1 MNVSFTRFYPP
12 WRVLLSSKRLRV
24 ISTIISVSNKIMK
37 GCKYSRQRYNKPD
50 RRKRNR
56 FAFSTSILF
65 FRSFHSYFQ
74 IGSGRLI
81 SDDNHRNIS
90 RNGQDTPW
98 MKVNFTRSMPLTVR
112 FYDPLFFLRNS
123 CSSRGNCIRNGSYFS
138 GSMLPTRNDVRRNAA
153 GRNLLIETS
162 LYADSLFCSNYCHE
176 TRSKWNIY
184 QAISL

>member
-1 MNVSFTRFYPP
+1 MDVSFTRFYPP
-12 WRVLLSSKRLRV
+12 WRVFLSSKRLRV

-37 GCKYSRQRYNKPD
+37 GCKYSGQRYNKPD

-74 IGSGRLI
+74 VGRGRLI

-98 MKVNFTRSMPLTVR
+98 MKVNFTRPMPLTVR
-112 FYDPLFFLRNS
+112 FYDPLFFSPEFLQFEGKLRS
-123 CSSRGNCIRNGSYFS
+123 EWQLFQRIRVAHAQWCSTKRGW
-138 GSMLPTRNDVRRNAA
+138 P
-153 GRNLLIETS
+153 
-162 LYADSLFCSNYCHE
+162 
-176 TRSKWNIY
+176 
-184 QAISL
+184 